1 MGWKKELLKGMVE
14 LRGEVARQQSVIAAF
29 DLMVRGQQRMIERLL
44 DRLQAKDFR
53 ELKSFSVPGDA
64 ELWSARV
71 GEVYNPL
78 ADEDMAG
85 MVVRDEGE
93 IDG

>member
-1 MGWKKELLKGMVE
+1 MSWKKELLRGMVE
-14 LRGEVARQQSVIAAF
+14 LRGEVARQQSVIVAF

-53 ELKSFSVPGDA
+53 ELKTYAGVET
-64 ELWSARV
+64 ELPLNRV
-71 GEVYNPL
+71 GEFYNPL

-85 MVVRDEGE
+85 MVVKDEGE

>member
-1 MGWKKELLKGMVE
+1 MSWKKELLRGMVE

-44 DRLQAKDFR
+44 DRLQAKDFK
-53 ELKSFSVPGDA
+53 ELKSFTVPMETEIA
-64 ELWSARV
+64 LSRV

-78 ADEDMAG
+78 GDEDMAG